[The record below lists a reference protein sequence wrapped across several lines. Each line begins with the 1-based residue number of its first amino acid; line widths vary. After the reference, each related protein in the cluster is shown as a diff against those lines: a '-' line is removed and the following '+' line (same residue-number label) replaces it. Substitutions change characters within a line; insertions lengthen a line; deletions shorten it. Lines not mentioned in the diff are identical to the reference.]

1 MMPASYSQSL
11 PIGEGLN
18 PFDIYFII
26 PEIKINRY
34 REYISALNEDTS
46 VTGGV
51 FTFKIY
57 GRELIKS
64 DEKGKEVLNLLG
76 NSDIIARIIH
86 PEDNTVH
93 VEHFYI
99 GFDWGTPEQIK
110 NEIKL
115 FLLQVCRANIDEIRQ
130 ELIFPTVSLKNGVP
144 DEEYVKMLKDF
155 EKLFSK
161 LVLFYTR
168 KTDNSSLRRLRPLTY
183 KTPALHRLPRP
194 ANRSRAE
201 RPLDCSFLSFEVG
214 NFFSGYEAKKEKKKF
229 LDSIDF
235 RVNEDGALIVD
246 QETMKKIL
254 LEGNLMKTNVY
265 KSAIKIEVT
274 DNLNHDNKS
283 KRFPTLQVEW
293 KSLKFEFPLKNKEG
307 TLLFI
312 ATMLK
317 NKFNAGLRR
326 EEFSSIFKNL
336 TSQKFTRADIYD
348 KIDPQNMPAFE
359 WLKEIYSRI
368 FGSSSFDEWFYN
380 LSVRDWERSASTGI
394 NHLSTYISDY
404 LFMKGYDALN
414 DFLNFQKNTLSK
426 RVEYNIDLEP
436 GNITFAGSLASL
448 LPTTE
453 IYINSKPKLSE

>member
-1 MMPASYSQSL
+1 MPASYSQSL

-26 PEIKINRY
+26 PEIKINIY
-34 REYISALNEDTS
+34 REYITDLNDDIS

-57 GRELIKS
+57 GRELIES
-64 DEKGKEVLNLLG
+64 DERGKEVLKLLG

-86 PEDNTVH
+86 PEDDTVH
-93 VEHFYI
+93 VEHFNI

-110 NEIKL
+110 KEIKL

-130 ELIFPTVSLKNGVP
+130 ELIFPTVSLINGVP

-155 EKLFSK
+155 ERLFIKLAQ
-161 LVLFYTR
+161 FYTR

-183 KTPALHRLPRP
+183 KTPAFHRPPRP
-194 ANRSRAE
+194 AIRSRSSE
-201 RPLDCSFLSFEVG
+201 MPLDCSILSFEVSD
-214 NFFSGYEAKKEKKKF
+214 FFSGYEAKKEKKKF
-229 LDSIDF
+229 LDSINF

-246 QETMKKIL
+246 KETMKKIL
-254 LEGNLMKTNVY
+254 LEGNLMKNYVY
-265 KSAIKIEVT
+265 KSSIQIEVT
-274 DNLNHDNKS
+274 DNLKHNNKS

-307 TLLFI
+307 TLLYI
-312 ATMLK
+312 ATLLK
-317 NKFNAGLRR
+317 NKFNAGFRR

-348 KIDPQNMPAFE
+348 KIDPQNKPAFE

-394 NHLSTYISDY
+394 NHLSTHISDY

-448 LPTTE
+448 PSATE
-453 IYINSKPKLSE
+453 TYINSKPKLSE